1 MERDEAKTCA
11 AEDFA
16 DVADGRLAEA
26 TAEVLN
32 RHRALLE
39 RLAADEG

>member
-1 MERDEAKTCA
+1 MEETETKVYTAG
-11 AEDFA
+11 DFA

-32 RHRALLE
+32 RYRALLE
-39 RLAADEG
+39 RLAAEEG